1 MITLF
6 QHQQQALDQTEGHNR
21 CAYYLDMGLGKTFVG
36 SEKMM
41 KLNTRINLVV
51 CQCSKVQD
59 WVEHFQDHY
68 TRNCVFD
75 LTNPKTFKWFF
86 EQVQCEVPTLM
97 IGVINNELTFR
108 RKILKTLS
116 GFTLMLDESSLIQNE
131 TAKRSKFILEL
142 NPENVILLS
151 GTPTGGKYEKL
162 WSQCRLLG
170 WNISKEL
177 FWKQYIETEWVE
189 DDGFWRKRITGYK
202 NVDRLKN
209 KLAEHGAVFMTTDDA
224 GIDLPEKNMIQVK
237 TRPSPLYWQF
247 WRERVVSINS
257 ETLQK
262 FELDSDFWGSN
273 ESYERELIGDTSL
286 TRRLYARQLC
296 GLYNPY
302 RHEAF
307 RDLVNSTED
316 RLIVFYN
323 FTEEMERMKRI
334 VQGMNRPVSI
344 LSGEV
349 KDLGAYNFHSN
360 SVTFI
365 QYQAGAMGGN
375 FQKANKIIYFSLPES
390 WELWEQSQKRIHRMG
405 QERPCF
411 YYLLICPGT
420 VEEDITMNCSEDMK
434 RQRYKAKKSQWFR
447 RMFTVALLMGVLI
460 GFLMV
465 KIPVWLAA
473 PEPETKAV
481 LFGTYTGQALKVQ
494 NDGTIVQAGDFT
506 PLDVPMDENLQEY
519 TYWMA
524 DAYDI
529 DFAFLMGLIRNES
542 NFQVDVISGTNDYG
556 LMQINQKNHEWL
568 SNAVGVTDFLDPYQN
583 IQAGLYI
590 LGSLFEKYDDPHMV
604 LMAYNMGEGGAS
616 KLWDQGIYQSKYS
629 NRVLEYQETYIKE
642 LNEHD
647 QM

>member
-36 SEKMM
+36 SEKM
-41 KLNTRINLVV
+41 KELNTRINLVV
-51 CQCSKVQD
+51 CQCSKVSD

-75 LTNPKTFKWFF
+75 LTNPKAFKFF
-86 EQVQCEVPTLM
+86 MEQVQCEVPALM
-97 IGVINNELTFR
+97 IGVINYELTFR

-131 TAKRSKFILEL
+131 NAKRSKFILGL
-142 NPENVILLS
+142 NPDNVILLS

-189 DDGFWRKRITGYK
+189 EDGFWRQKITGYK
-202 NVDRLKN
+202 NVDRLKK

-224 GIDLPEKNMIQVK
+224 GIDLPKRNFVAVRTPPAKE
-237 TRPSPLYWQF
+237 YWRF
-247 WRERVVSINS
+247 WRERVVSINTA
-257 ETLQK
+257 TLQE

-296 GLYNPY
+296 GLYNPNRY
-302 RHEAF
+302 KAF
-307 RDLVNSTED
+307 RELVESTED

-323 FTEEMERMKRI
+323 FTEEMERMKGI
-334 VQGMNRPVSI
+334 VKAMNRPVSI
-344 LSGEV
+344 QSGEI
-349 KDLGAYNFHSN
+349 KDLGAYNFRSN

-365 QYQAGAMGGN
+365 QYQAGARGGN

-411 YYLLICPGT
+411 YYWMICPGT
-420 VEEDITMNCSEDMK
+420 VEESIFSTLQMRKDYNDELFRKYED
-434 RQRYKAKKSQWFR
+434 
-447 RMFTVALLMGVLI
+447 
-460 GFLMV
+460 
-465 KIPVWLAA
+465 
-473 PEPETKAV
+473 
-481 LFGTYTGQALKVQ
+481 
-494 NDGTIVQAGDFT
+494 
-506 PLDVPMDENLQEY
+506 
-519 TYWMA
+519 
-524 DAYDI
+524 
-529 DFAFLMGLIRNES
+529 
-542 NFQVDVISGTNDYG
+542 
-556 LMQINQKNHEWL
+556 NHPK
-568 SNAVGVTDFLDPYQN
+568 G
-583 IQAGLYI
+583 
-590 LGSLFEKYDDPHMV
+590 
-604 LMAYNMGEGGAS
+604 
-616 KLWDQGIYQSKYS
+616 
-629 NRVLEYQETYIKE
+629 
-642 LNEHD
+642 
-647 QM
+647 

>member
-6 QHQQQALDQTEGHNR
+6 QPQQKALDLTEGHNR

-41 KLNTRINLVV
+41 KLNKRINLVV

-59 WVEHFQDHY
+59 WVEHFQTYY

-97 IGVINNELTFR
+97 IGVINYELTFR
-108 RKILKTLS
+108 RKILKTLN

-131 TAKRSKFILEL
+131 NAKRSKFILGL
-142 NPENVILLS
+142 HPDNVILLS

-162 WSQCRLLG
+162 WSQCQLLG

-177 FWKQYIETEWVE
+177 FYKQYIETEWVE
-189 DDGFWRKRITGYK
+189 TDSFWRQHITGYK
-202 NVDRLKN
+202 NIDRLKM
-209 KLAEHGAVFMTTDDA
+209 KLAQHGAVFMTTDDA
-224 GIDLPEKNMIQVK
+224 GIDLPAKNLIQVK
-237 TRPSPLYWQF
+237 TRPSPLYWKF
-247 WRERVVSINS
+247 WKERVVSVGTTS
-257 ETLQK
+257 LQE

-273 ESYERELIGDTSL
+273 EQSERELIGDTSL

-302 RHEAF
+302 RYEAF
-307 RDLVNSTED
+307 RDLANSTDD

-323 FTEEMERMKRI
+323 FTEEMERLKGMVK
-334 VQGMNRPVSI
+334 GMNRPVSV

-349 KDLGAYNFHSN
+349 KDLNAYHYKSN

-375 FQKANKIIYFSLPES
+375 FQKANKIIYFSLPQG

-420 VEEDITMNCSEDMK
+420 VEENILATLQMRKDYNDELFRQCEQPPMKWSE
-434 RQRYKAKKSQWFR
+434 R
-447 RMFTVALLMGVLI
+447 
-460 GFLMV
+460 
-465 KIPVWLAA
+465 
-473 PEPETKAV
+473 
-481 LFGTYTGQALKVQ
+481 
-494 NDGTIVQAGDFT
+494 
-506 PLDVPMDENLQEY
+506 
-519 TYWMA
+519 
-524 DAYDI
+524 
-529 DFAFLMGLIRNES
+529 
-542 NFQVDVISGTNDYG
+542 
-556 LMQINQKNHEWL
+556 
-568 SNAVGVTDFLDPYQN
+568 
-583 IQAGLYI
+583 
-590 LGSLFEKYDDPHMV
+590 
-604 LMAYNMGEGGAS
+604 
-616 KLWDQGIYQSKYS
+616 
-629 NRVLEYQETYIKE
+629 
-642 LNEHD
+642 HD
-647 QM
+647 

>member
-1 MITLF
+1 MKPVNLMG
-6 QHQQQALDQTEGHNR
+6 HQKKALDQTEGHNR

-36 SEKMM
+36 SEKLM

-97 IGVINNELTFR
+97 IGVINYELTFR

-116 GFTLMLDESSLIQNE
+116 EFTLMLDESSLIQNE

-189 DDGFWRKRITGYK
+189 DDGFWRKRITRYK

-262 FELDSDFWGSN
+262 FELDSDFCGSN
-273 ESYERELIGDTSL
+273 ESYEQELIGDTSL

-302 RHEAF
+302 RYEAF

-323 FTEEMERMKRI
+323 FTEEMESMKRI
-334 VQGMNRPVSI
+334 VQGMKRPVSI

-375 FQKANKIIYFSLPES
+375 FQKANKIIYFSLPQG

-405 QERPCF
+405 QKRPCF

-420 VEEDITMNCSEDMK
+420 VEEDILTTLNMRKGYNDEL
-434 RQRYKAKKSQWFR
+434 FR
-447 RMFTVALLMGVLI
+447 RY
-460 GFLMV
+460 
-465 KIPVWLAA
+465 
-473 PEPETKAV
+473 ETAT
-481 LFGTYTGQALKVQ
+481 L
-494 NDGTIVQAGDFT
+494 
-506 PLDVPMDENLQEY
+506 
-519 TYWMA
+519 
-524 DAYDI
+524 
-529 DFAFLMGLIRNES
+529 
-542 NFQVDVISGTNDYG
+542 
-556 LMQINQKNHEWL
+556 
-568 SNAVGVTDFLDPYQN
+568 
-583 IQAGLYI
+583 
-590 LGSLFEKYDDPHMV
+590 
-604 LMAYNMGEGGAS
+604 
-616 KLWDQGIYQSKYS
+616 
-629 NRVLEYQETYIKE
+629 
-642 LNEHD
+642 
-647 QM
+647 

>member
-1 MITLF
+1 
-6 QHQQQALDQTEGHNR
+6 
-21 CAYYLDMGLGKTFVG
+21 
-36 SEKMM
+36 
-41 KLNTRINLVV
+41 
-51 CQCSKVQD
+51 
-59 WVEHFQDHY
+59 
-68 TRNCVFD
+68 
-75 LTNPKTFKWFF
+75 
-86 EQVQCEVPTLM
+86 
-97 IGVINNELTFR
+97 
-108 RKILKTLS
+108 
-116 GFTLMLDESSLIQNE
+116 MLDESSLIQNE

-302 RHEAF
+302 RYEAF

-375 FQKANKIIYFSLPES
+375 FQKANKIIYFSLPQG

-405 QERPCF
+405 QKRPCF

-420 VEEDITMNCSEDMK
+420 VEEDILTTLNMRKDYNDEL
-434 RQRYKAKKSQWFR
+434 FR
-447 RMFTVALLMGVLI
+447 RY
-460 GFLMV
+460 
-465 KIPVWLAA
+465 
-473 PEPETKAV
+473 ETAT
-481 LFGTYTGQALKVQ
+481 L
-494 NDGTIVQAGDFT
+494 
-506 PLDVPMDENLQEY
+506 
-519 TYWMA
+519 
-524 DAYDI
+524 
-529 DFAFLMGLIRNES
+529 
-542 NFQVDVISGTNDYG
+542 
-556 LMQINQKNHEWL
+556 
-568 SNAVGVTDFLDPYQN
+568 
-583 IQAGLYI
+583 
-590 LGSLFEKYDDPHMV
+590 
-604 LMAYNMGEGGAS
+604 
-616 KLWDQGIYQSKYS
+616 
-629 NRVLEYQETYIKE
+629 
-642 LNEHD
+642 
-647 QM
+647 

>member
-6 QHQQQALDQTEGHNR
+6 QHQQKALDQTEGYNR

-59 WVEHFQDHY
+59 WIEHFQTYY

-75 LTNPKTFKWFF
+75 LTKPKTFKWFF
-86 EQVQCEVPTLM
+86 DQVQCEVPTLM
-97 IGVINNELTFR
+97 IGVINYELTFR
-108 RKILKTLS
+108 RKILKTLT

-131 TAKRSKFILEL
+131 NAKRSNFILGL
-142 NPENVILLS
+142 HPDNVILLS

-162 WSQCRLLG
+162 WSQCQLLG

-189 DDGFWRKRITGYK
+189 DDGFWRKQITGYK
-202 NVDRLKN
+202 NVDRLKK

-224 GIDLPEKNMIQVK
+224 GIDLPTKNMIQVK
-237 TRPSPLYWQF
+237 TRPSPECWKF
-247 WRERVVSINS
+247 WRERVVTIDTTN
-257 ETLQK
+257 LQE
-262 FELDSDFWGSN
+262 FELDSDFFGSN
-273 ESYERELIGDTSL
+273 EHCKRELIGDTSL

-302 RHEAF
+302 RYEAF

-323 FTEEMERMKRI
+323 FTEEMERLKGM
-334 VQGMNRPVSI
+334 VTAMNRPVSI

-349 KDLGAYNFHSN
+349 KDLNAYQYQSN

-375 FQKANKIIYFSLPES
+375 FQKANKIIYFSLPQG

-420 VEEDITMNCSEDMK
+420 VEEDILTTLQMRKDYNDEL
-434 RQRYKAKKSQWFR
+434 FR
-447 RMFTVALLMGVLI
+447 KYEEKT
-460 GFLMV
+460 
-465 KIPVWLAA
+465 
-473 PEPETKAV
+473 E
-481 LFGTYTGQALKVQ
+481 
-494 NDGTIVQAGDFT
+494 
-506 PLDVPMDENLQEY
+506 
-519 TYWMA
+519 
-524 DAYDI
+524 
-529 DFAFLMGLIRNES
+529 RN
-542 NFQVDVISGTNDYG
+542 
-556 LMQINQKNHEWL
+556 
-568 SNAVGVTDFLDPYQN
+568 
-583 IQAGLYI
+583 
-590 LGSLFEKYDDPHMV
+590 
-604 LMAYNMGEGGAS
+604 
-616 KLWDQGIYQSKYS
+616 
-629 NRVLEYQETYIKE
+629 
-642 LNEHD
+642 
-647 QM
+647 